1 MSTIEGIL
9 VAIIPSAAVLG
20 IFIFVMR
27 QIMRA
32 DRKEREAIARFEA
45 EHAAEAS
52 KGSGER

>member
-1 MSTIEGIL
+1 MNGLQQVLIAVL
-9 VAIIPSAAVLG
+9 PSAGVLG

-45 EHAAEAS
+45 AQA
-52 KGSGER
+52 GSEDSAT